1 MKIRYKCVKVEGLH
15 LCLPNCMLQC
25 VLETKSASSQ
35 GRKTMYQQKDFQI
48 YQIFIMPVDTYISE
62 YYY

>member
-1 MKIRYKCVKVEGLH
+1 
-15 LCLPNCMLQC
+15 MLQC